1 MLTPAGY
8 MSRLAIP
15 AMITSADGTVIYENP
30 PIRGF
35 ISAHYRKRLLLC
47 LSGDDYDMILTDSLP
62 ECGGILNLY
71 MGKRTEKSLL
81 IRDGD
86 CLKWYFPSILSE
98 RPPVTVPKICL
109 DWVTHYASAA
119 EKTILSGTERSIPEL
134 FANAAYSAF
143 LAFRPITRLTAYDL
157 CRMISLSSLYLVC
170 RDRFVF
176 PAADSYGMLLKNP
189 DKAFEASGKMI
200 GHLLDKRNAEWHFTA
215 ENNSCVLTDGNI
227 SFSVGDYTMIRRP
240 RAKITSG
247 AFSLLT
253 AVTFASAVSAA
264 EMGIAER

>member
-1 MLTPAGY
+1 
-8 MSRLAIP
+8 
-15 AMITSADGTVIYENP
+15 
-30 PIRGF
+30 
-35 ISAHYRKRLLLC
+35 
-47 LSGDDYDMILTDSLP
+47 MILTDSLP

-86 CLKWYFPSILSE
+86 CLRWYFPSILSE
-98 RPPVTVPKICL
+98 RPPVTVPEICL
-109 DWVTHYASAA
+109 DWVTYYASAA
-119 EKTILSGTERSIPEL
+119 ERTILSGTERSIPEL

-157 CRMISLSSLYLVC
+157 CRMISLSSHYLVC

-176 PAADSYGMLLKNP
+176 PAADSYGSFLKYP
-189 DKAFEASGKMI
+189 DKALKRREKMNSGLCLKSS
-200 GHLLDKRNAEWHFTA
+200 NAEWHFTA
-215 ENNSCVLTDGNI
+215 RKSISCVLTDPENI